1 MTGEESYCQTP
12 KLNLLHLRER
22 AGCVAP
28 PEARSADKC
37 RAVIDMGFAMLTS
50 HLETWW
56 GTEWD
61 PTARCALY
69 YAHVNGVP
77 SGCAP
82 AEAGGTSPAGAGRW
96 AWRAPCWCGAGPR
109 HGQGG
114 SPGTASPLAPGP
126 GAAGAAAGG
135 HPLPPSG
142 CLRPSVPGKHLS
154 GGYLFIYVFIFPHQA
169 AILPQQAASEAVEAV
184 RGRAPRPI
192 VGPAMGA
199 LVCVLPDTAP
209 GDMLGTRGHGP
220 TPHSLRKRIPEAP
233 IGGEIPPKSQPCSFC
248 PGIKATLPRYPVGQ
262 GFSPFTCK
270 DFGL

>member
-1 MTGEESYCQTP
+1 MRSEGGKREGWEDLGKETVTGEESYCQTP

-82 AEAGGTSPAGAGRW
+82 AEAGGTSPAGAGPW
-96 AWRAPCWCGAGPR
+96 AWRAPCWCGAGTR
-109 HGQGG
+109 DGQGG
-114 SPGTASPLAPGP
+114 SPGTASPSHRGRGRRALLP
-126 GAAGAAAGG
+126 AGTRCHLAAACG
-135 HPLPPSG
+135 HPCLGSTFPGVIYLFMYLYFPTKPRFCRSRLRVRL
-142 CLRPSVPGKHLS
+142 LRPCGAGLPVPSL
-154 GGYLFIYVFIFPHQA
+154 
-169 AILPQQAASEAVEAV
+169 
-184 RGRAPRPI
+184 GRRWEPLCVSSPTQHPGTCWAPRDMVPLHI
-192 VGPAMGA
+192 HCEKGSRRLPSEEKSPQNPSPAVSA
-199 LVCVLPDTAP
+199 LA
-209 GDMLGTRGHGP
+209 
-220 TPHSLRKRIPEAP
+220 
-233 IGGEIPPKSQPCSFC
+233 
-248 PGIKATLPRYPVGQ
+248 
-262 GFSPFTCK
+262 
-270 DFGL
+270 